1 MKKNI
6 FIKLNEF
13 LTDDQSIKDDELL
26 EMSNLWGKYTG
37 LGDVVIWV
45 GSTIKSQH
53 GKRIKISNINS
64 KTGSS
69 LDCFTIT
76 IPDLNIIGRVN
87 KKHIT
92 KAKLE
97 KIFKFIEL
105 NMEIISDI
113 CEEKIDS
120 VEFITRMKKVDE
132 L

>member
-1 MKKNI
+1 MNHNTVKAVKSAI
-6 FIKLNEF
+6 
-13 LTDDQSIKDDELL
+13 SI
-26 EMSNLWGKYTG
+26 
-37 LGDVVIWV
+37 
-45 GSTIKSQH
+45 Q
-53 GKRIKISNINS
+53 

-76 IPDLNIIGRVN
+76 IPDLNIIGSVN

-105 NMEIISDI
+105 NMDIISEI

-120 VEFITRMKKVDE
+120 VEFITRMKKVE
-132 L
+132 